1 MTAGTGTAS
10 ASATQERTDTVSAP
24 TGTPLLSVR
33 NLSVHFPL
41 KRGFI
46 VQREVARVRAVD
58 GISFD
63 IYPGETLGLV
73 GESGSGKTTAAKAV
87 IQLRKPDSGSIMFDG
102 QELLGMSNYELRPI
116 RRKMGMVFQDPYGS
130 LNPRMRAGDIVGE
143 PLKVHGLAE
152 SGDDYRTQVSALL
165 TTVGLSPGMAERYP
179 NEFSGGQ
186 RQRLGV
192 ARAIA
197 AKPSLLVLDEAVS
210 ALDVSIQA
218 QILNLLQD
226 LQDQYNLAYLFI
238 AHDLSVVRHISDR
251 VAVMYLGRIVE
262 TAYSK
267 DLYENP
273 LHPYTQALLSA
284 IPTPNPRLEQSR
296 TRIILQGDLPSPM
309 APPSGCHF
317 HTRCP
322 IATEACSLTDPDL
335 RQLAPN
341 QAAACLLAT
350 GYDAAPSPVS
360 RV

>member
-1 MTAGTGTAS
+1 MELTTTVASDAVAGAGKSGA
-10 ASATQERTDTVSAP
+10 EP
-24 TGTPLLSVR
+24 ILSVR

-46 VQREVARVRAVD
+46 VQREVGRVRAVD

-87 IQLRKPDSGSIMFDG
+87 IQLRTAGEGSVKFEG
-102 QELLGMSNYELRPI
+102 QELIGLSNSKMRPV

-143 PLKVHGLAE
+143 PLKVHGLAG
-152 SGDDYRTQVSALL
+152 SKDDYRRQVASLL
-165 TTVGLSPGMAERYP
+165 SRVGLSPGMSERYP

-186 RQRLGV
+186 RQRLGI

-197 AKPSLLVLDEAVS
+197 ARPSLLILDEAVS

-238 AHDLSVVRHISDR
+238 AHDLAVVRHISHR
-251 VAVMYLGRIVE
+251 VAVMYVGRIVE
-262 TAYSK
+262 TADSK
-267 DLYENP
+267 DLYERP

-284 IPTPNPRLEQSR
+284 IPTPNPVHERSR
-296 TRIILQGDLPSPM
+296 ERIILRGDLPSPIN
-309 APPSGCHF
+309 PPSGCHF

-322 IATEACSLTDPDL
+322 VATEACSATDPEL
-335 RQLAPN
+335 RVLAEN
-341 QAAACLLAT
+341 QAAACLLAA
-350 GYDAAPSPVS
+350 GYDGAP
-360 RV
+360 RGL

>member
-1 MTAGTGTAS
+1 
-10 ASATQERTDTVSAP
+10 
-24 TGTPLLSVR
+24 
-33 NLSVHFPL
+33 
-41 KRGFI
+41 
-46 VQREVARVRAVD
+46 VARVRAVD

-87 IQLRKPDSGSIMFDG
+87 IQLRTAGQGSVKFEG
-102 QELLGMSNYELRPI
+102 QELIGLGTKAMRPV
-116 RRKMGMVFQDPYGS
+116 RRKMGMVFQDPYAS
-130 LNPRMRAGDIVGE
+130 LNPRLRAGDIVGE
-143 PLKVHGLAE
+143 PLKVHGLTE
-152 SGDDYRTQVSALL
+152 SRDDYRKQVAALL
-165 TTVGLSPGMAERYP
+165 TTVGLSPAMAERYP

-197 AKPSLLVLDEAVS
+197 AKPSLLILDEAVS

-226 LQDQYNLAYLFI
+226 LQEQYNLAYLFI

-262 TAYSK
+262 TADSK
-267 DLYENP
+267 DLYEHP

-284 IPTPNPRLEQSR
+284 IPTPNPIVERSR
-296 TRIILQGDLPSPM
+296 ERIILRGDLPSPM
-309 APPSGCHF
+309 NPPSGCRF

-322 IATEACSLTDPDL
+322 IATEACADTDPEL
-335 RQLAPN
+335 RGLAPN
-341 QAAACLLAT
+341 QKAACLLAE
-350 GYDAAPSPVS
+350 GYGDAGS
-360 RV
+360 R

>member
-1 MTAGTGTAS
+1 MTITAS
-10 ASATQERTDTVSAP
+10 TEQGGIADSGDSST
-24 TGTPLLSVR
+24 TPLLSVR

-41 KRGFI
+41 KAGFI
-46 VQREVARVRAVD
+46 FQREVARVRAVD

-63 IYPGETLGLV
+63 INPGETLGLV
-73 GESGSGKTTAAKAV
+73 GESGSGKTTAAKSI
-87 IQLRKPDSGSIMFDG
+87 IQLIKPNSGSVKFEG
-102 QELLGMSNYELRPI
+102 QELVGLSNGAMRPI

-143 PLKVHGLAE
+143 PLKVHGLIE
-152 SGDDYRTQVSALL
+152 SQDDYRSQIASLL
-165 TTVGLSPGMAERYP
+165 STVGLSPAMAERYP

-197 AKPSLLVLDEAVS
+197 AKPSFLVLDESVS

-226 LQDQYNLAYLFI
+226 LQEQFNLAYLFI
-238 AHDLSVVRHISDR
+238 AHDLAVVRHISHR

-262 TAYSK
+262 TADSA
-267 DLYENP
+267 DLYERP

-284 IPTPNPRLEQSR
+284 IPTPNPLVERSR
-296 TRIILQGDLPSPM
+296 ERIILRGDLPSPIN
-309 APPSGCHF
+309 PPSGCRF

-322 IATEACSLTDPDL
+322 VAVASCAETDPEM

-341 QAAACLLAT
+341 QEAACLLAA
-350 GYDAAPSPVS
+350 GYASAASAS
-360 RV
+360 GTIS

>member
-1 MTAGTGTAS
+1 MSTSTPATLTDARGAS
-10 ASATQERTDTVSAP
+10 DSEK
-24 TGTPLLSVR
+24 TPLLSVR

-41 KRGFI
+41 KSGFI
-46 VQREVARVRAVD
+46 VQREVARVQAVD

-87 IQLRKPDSGSIMFDG
+87 IQLKKPETGSVKFEG
-102 QELLGMSNYELRPI
+102 QELVGLSTSAMRPI

-143 PLKVHGLAE
+143 PLKVHGLFDTK
-152 SGDDYRTQVSALL
+152 DDYRQQVGSLFS
-165 TTVGLSPGMAERYP
+165 TVGLSPAMAERYP

-186 RQRLGV
+186 RQRLGI

-197 AKPSLLVLDEAVS
+197 AKPSLLILDESVS

-226 LQDQYNLAYLFI
+226 LQDEFNLAYLFI
-238 AHDLSVVRHISDR
+238 AHDLSVVRHISHR
-251 VAVMYLGRIVE
+251 VAVMYLGKIVE
-262 TAYSK
+262 TADSK
-267 DLYENP
+267 DLYGRP

-284 IPTPNPRLEQSR
+284 IPTPNPIHERSR
-296 TRIILQGDLPSPM
+296 ERITLRGDLPSPID
-309 APPSGCHF
+309 PPSGCRF

-322 IATEACSLTDPDL
+322 IATDACAVTAPEL
-335 RQLAPN
+335 RPLAEN
-341 QAAACLLAT
+341 QSAACLLAA
-350 GYDAAPSPVS
+350 GYDGG
-360 RV
+360 R

>member
-1 MTAGTGTAS
+1 MTTTPTVEQGSKSEAS
-10 ASATQERTDTVSAP
+10 ASGAEP
-24 TGTPLLSVR
+24 ILSVR

-87 IQLRKPDSGSIMFDG
+87 IQLRTAGQGSVKFEG
-102 QELLGMSNYELRPI
+102 QELIGLGTKAMRPV

-130 LNPRMRAGDIVGE
+130 LNPRLRAGDIVGE
-143 PLKVHGLAE
+143 PLKVHRLA
-152 SGDDYRTQVSALL
+152 GDRDEYRSQVASLL
-165 TTVGLSPGMAERYP
+165 TTVGLSPAMAERYP

-197 AKPSLLVLDEAVS
+197 AKPSLLILDEAVS

-218 QILNLLQD
+218 QVLNLLQD
-226 LQDQYNLAYLFI
+226 LQEQYNLAYLFI
-238 AHDLSVVRHISDR
+238 AHDLSVVRHISKR

-262 TAYSK
+262 TADSK
-267 DLYENP
+267 DLYEKP

-284 IPTPNPRLEQSR
+284 IPTPNPIVERSR
-296 TRIILQGDLPSPM
+296 ERIILSGDLPSPID
-309 APPSGCHF
+309 PPSGCRF

-322 IATEACSLTDPDL
+322 IAVESCASTDPEL
-335 RQLAPN
+335 RGLAPN
-341 QAAACLLAT
+341 QEAACLLAA
-350 GYDAAPSPVS
+350 GYADGGS
-360 RV
+360 

>member
-1 MTAGTGTAS
+1 MTIESKARLEQEDRAS
-10 ASATQERTDTVSAP
+10 RGISKDA
-24 TGTPLLSVR
+24 PLLSVR
-33 NLSVHFPL
+33 DLSVHFPI
-41 KRGFI
+41 KRGFV

-58 GISFD
+58 GVSFD
-63 IYPGETLGLV
+63 IRPGETLGLV

-87 IQLRKPDSGSIMFDG
+87 IQLRKPESGSIMFEG
-102 QELLGMSNYELRPI
+102 QELVGLSTSAMRPI

-152 SGDDYRTQVSALL
+152 SNDDYRSQVAGLL

-226 LQDQYNLAYLFI
+226 LQERYNLAYLFI

-262 TAYSK
+262 TAVSK

-284 IPTPNPRLEQSR
+284 IPTPNPIHER
-296 TRIILQGDLPSPM
+296 TRDRIILEGDLPSPM
-309 APPSGCHF
+309 APPTGCNF
-317 HTRCP
+317 HPRCP
-322 IATEACSLTDPDL
+322 IAIDVCSITDPEL
-335 RQLAPN
+335 RGLAPN
-341 QAAACLLAT
+341 QAAACLLAA
-350 GYDAAPSPVS
+350 GYGGAVGLTSPD
-360 RV
+360 

>member
-1 MTAGTGTAS
+1 MTITAS
-10 ASATQERTDTVSAP
+10 TEQGGIADSGDSSA
-24 TGTPLLSVR
+24 TPLLSVR

-41 KRGFI
+41 KAGFI
-46 VQREVARVRAVD
+46 FQREVARVRAVD

-63 IYPGETLGLV
+63 INPGETLGLV
-73 GESGSGKTTAAKAV
+73 GESGSGKTTAAKSI
-87 IQLRKPDSGSIMFDG
+87 IQLIKPNSGSVKFEG
-102 QELLGMSNYELRPI
+102 QELVGLSNGAMRPI

-143 PLKVHGLAE
+143 PLKVHGLIE
-152 SGDDYRTQVSALL
+152 SQDDYRSQIASLL
-165 TTVGLSPGMAERYP
+165 STVGLSPAMAERYP

-197 AKPSLLVLDEAVS
+197 AKPSFLVLDESVS

-226 LQDQYNLAYLFI
+226 LQEQFNLAYLFI
-238 AHDLSVVRHISDR
+238 AHDLAVVRHISHR

-262 TAYSK
+262 TADSA
-267 DLYENP
+267 DLYERP

-284 IPTPNPRLEQSR
+284 ISTPNPLVERSR
-296 TRIILQGDLPSPM
+296 ERIILRGDLPSPIN
-309 APPSGCHF
+309 PPSGCRF

-322 IATEACSLTDPDL
+322 VAVASCAETDPEL

-341 QAAACLLAT
+341 QEAACLLAA
-350 GYDAAPSPVS
+350 GYASAASAS
-360 RV
+360 GTIS

>member
-1 MTAGTGTAS
+1 MTTTPTVEQGSKSEAS
-10 ASATQERTDTVSAP
+10 ASGAEP
-24 TGTPLLSVR
+24 ILSVR

-87 IQLRKPDSGSIMFDG
+87 IQLRTAGQGSVKFEG
-102 QELLGMSNYELRPI
+102 QELIGLGTKAMRPV

-130 LNPRMRAGDIVGE
+130 LNPRLRAGDIVGE
-143 PLKVHGLAE
+143 PLKVHGLA
-152 SGDDYRTQVSALL
+152 GDRDEYRAQVASLL
-165 TTVGLSPGMAERYP
+165 TTVGLSPAMAERYP

-197 AKPSLLVLDEAVS
+197 AKPSLLILDEAVS

-226 LQDQYNLAYLFI
+226 LQEQHNLAYLFI
-238 AHDLSVVRHISDR
+238 AHDLSVVRHISKR

-262 TAYSK
+262 TADSK
-267 DLYENP
+267 DLYEKP

-284 IPTPNPRLEQSR
+284 IPTPNPIVERSR
-296 TRIILQGDLPSPM
+296 ERIILSGDLPSPID
-309 APPSGCHF
+309 PPSGCRF

-322 IATEACSLTDPDL
+322 IAVESCASTDPEL
-335 RQLAPN
+335 RGLAPN
-341 QAAACLLAT
+341 QEAACLLAA
-350 GYDAAPSPVS
+350 GYAERGS
-360 RV
+360 